1 MAVKECVTDNK
12 SDTGKLK
19 LMEAINTIAKKKIAE
34 HPNGK
39 PPKSIWLWELE
50 RALEALGYKLGD
62 HFDGPNKMR
71 RIAITMGKAKKL
83 MGFRLEAKGLSP
95 EEAEEQLN
103 KLAGFDGWKVKEAPE
118 FDLDFD
124 KFMKGLK

>member
-1 MAVKECVTDNK
+1 MALECVTENK
-12 SDTGKLK
+12 TSTGNLK

-34 HPNGK
+34 HPTGK

-50 RALEALGYKLGD
+50 KALEALGYKLGN

-83 MGFRLEAKGLSP
+83 MGFRLEAKGLSLLRKP
-95 EEAEEQLN
+95 KN
-103 KLAGFDGWKVKEAPE
+103 NSISWLALMAGK
-118 FDLDFD
+118 
-124 KFMKGLK
+124 